1 MFFSPR
7 GRLPITLYGLYA
19 FPIMALQAGLTFYSH
34 SPAFKDEPRPLW
46 LLAALLVL
54 LWMFG
59 CVLARRL
66 HDANYSGAVA
76 IALVVI
82 MGYDT
87 ATYWYPDI
95 LLGGDPDTQE
105 SSAILVDRLRLAA
118 RWMYRLTAGFALAL
132 EGYSGANAYG
142 PPLGTLSATEQA
154 ARDQKRRKRLA
165 EEFGDRLPASYQAAA
180 AAAGPALAQHAGLR
194 RISRTLQASSPT
206 LNEEAVAVQSRPR
219 RAGFGRR

>member
-1 MFFSPR
+1 M
-7 GRLPITLYGLYA
+7 GV
-19 FPIMALQAGLTFYSH
+19 QAGLTFYLH

-46 LLAALLVL
+46 LLAALLVS

-59 CVLARRL
+59 CVLSRRL

-95 LLGGDPDTQE
+95 LLGGDPNTQE
-105 SSAILVDRLRLAA
+105 SSAVLVERLRTAA
-118 RWMYRLTAGFALAL
+118 RWMYRITAGFALAM

-142 PPLGTLSATEQA
+142 PPLGTLSAAEQA
-154 ARDQKRRKRLA
+154 ARDQKRRKKLA
-165 EEFGDRLPASYQAAA
+165 EEFGDRIPAAVRPAGAA
-180 AAAGPALAQHAGLR
+180 PAVPAVAQHAGIA
-194 RISRTLQASSPT
+194 RISRALQATGP
-206 LNEEAVAVQSRPR
+206 AFDDVVAAPPPSRQR
-219 RAGFGRR
+219 RAGFGQR